1 MKEYVDPAALEALL
15 ANRGVALNKD
25 PGIRPIGVG
34 EMLRRIIGKAV
45 LEVFGMDVQKGSGP
59 LQLCAGQSAG
69 VEAGIHAMRKM
80 FESDSEGALF
90 IDAENAF
97 NKVNRAA
104 SLHNV
109 QYLCPPL
116 KYILANFY
124 RKPSRIFL
132 KSNDQ
137 THELSSDEGTTQGDP
152 LAMAMYAISIAPL
165 AKEGQPLSQQ
175 VWFADDAAG
184 ADTLARLRKW
194 YDFLLSRGPLYGY
207 FPQPKKCIL
216 VVKED
221 KLAEAQEL
229 FIGTGVVITAA
240 GARHLGGALGSQAFK
255 EKFVGEKMREW
266 IGQVELISRFAKT
279 QPHAAFAVFTHC
291 LQARWTFVARTVS
304 GAGPLFADLER
315 AIRYSFLPAILGGRA
330 VTDAERELLSLPA
343 RFGGLGIF
351 NPCERA
357 PTSFNY
363 SEGLCAPLVALLLR
377 QADSFDPV
385 SLKEEQKA
393 IRNMQDVDI
402 DFQNTAKA
410 DSIMA
415 KSSPELKRAIE
426 IARQKGASSW
436 VTAMPT
442 EEHDTVLHKRD
453 FVDAVYIRYAWAI
466 LDLPERCV
474 CGKHFDVQHS
484 LDCMVGGFRTLQHNE
499 VRDLVAD
506 CLSEAKFPGVGTEP
520 DLMELSGESFK
531 LKSANVDEEARSDVK
546 CIGFW
551 RRLRQA
557 YFDIRVISPYARSY
571 LSKSH
576 KQIFHEAE
584 QSKIREYK
592 ARINQVENADF
603 NPLVFTT
610 AGGFAPQSQIFLKRI
625 TEKLSC
631 IKDLHPSVTAGWLR
645 CRFSFALLRTTL
657 ICLRGTRRKKKFLS
671 TVDLTD
677 ADAQRIEIERPVS
690 ESRLAY

>member
-1 MKEYVDPAALEALL
+1 
-15 ANRGVALNKD
+15 
-25 PGIRPIGVG
+25 
-34 EMLRRIIGKAV
+34 
-45 LEVFGMDVQKGSGP
+45 
-59 LQLCAGQSAG
+59 
-69 VEAGIHAMRKM
+69 
-80 FESDSEGALF
+80 
-90 IDAENAF
+90 
-97 NKVNRAA
+97 
-104 SLHNV
+104 
-109 QYLCPPL
+109 
-116 KYILANFY
+116 
-124 RKPSRIFL
+124 
-132 KSNDQ
+132 
-137 THELSSDEGTTQGDP
+137 
-152 LAMAMYAISIAPL
+152 
-165 AKEGQPLSQQ
+165 
-175 VWFADDAAG
+175 
-184 ADTLARLRKW
+184 
-194 YDFLLSRGPLYGY
+194 
-207 FPQPKKCIL
+207 
-216 VVKED
+216 
-221 KLAEAQEL
+221 
-229 FIGTGVVITAA
+229 
-240 GARHLGGALGSQAFK
+240 
-255 EKFVGEKMREW
+255 
-266 IGQVELISRFAKT
+266 
-279 QPHAAFAVFTHC
+279 
-291 LQARWTFVARTVS
+291 
-304 GAGPLFADLER
+304 
-315 AIRYSFLPAILGGRA
+315 
-330 VTDAERELLSLPA
+330 
-343 RFGGLGIF
+343 
-351 NPCERA
+351 
-357 PTSFNY
+357 
-363 SEGLCAPLVALLLR
+363 
-377 QADSFDPV
+377 
-385 SLKEEQKA
+385 
-393 IRNMQDVDI
+393 
-402 DFQNTAKA
+402 
-410 DSIMA
+410 
-415 KSSPELKRAIE
+415 
-426 IARQKGASSW
+426 
-436 VTAMPT
+436 MPT
-442 EEHDTVLHKRD
+442 ELLHKRD
-453 FVDAVYIRYAWAI
+453 FVDAVYIRHAWAI

-677 ADAQRIEIERPVS
+677 ADTQRIEIERPVS